1 MAKSV
6 INVRIPQLVSI
17 ETALRLYYKH
27 TELSNDNIKELFG
40 NLSSATIS
48 KLKKKVYIRMAEE
61 NTPVWNAQY
70 VNTAVAYKAWGI
82 DINDL
87 EFRYYKLKELSK

>member
-1 MAKSV
+1 MTKYEK
-6 INVRIPQLVSI
+6 NVRIPQLVSI
-17 ETALRLYYKH
+17 ETALRLYYEH

-61 NTPVWNAQY
+61 NTPIWNAKY
-70 VNTAVAYKAWGI
+70 VNTAVAYKTWGI
-82 DINDL
+82 DIDNL
-87 EFRYYKLKELSK
+87 EFRYNKLKELSK